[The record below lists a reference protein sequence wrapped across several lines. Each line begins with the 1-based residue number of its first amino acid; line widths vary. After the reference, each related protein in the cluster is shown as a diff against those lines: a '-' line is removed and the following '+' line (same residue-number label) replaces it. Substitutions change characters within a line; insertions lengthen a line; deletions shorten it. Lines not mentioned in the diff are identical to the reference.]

1 MDFGSAEGAQP
12 LTLSCWRGVA
22 RRPGCGGDPYNIRF
36 GADKWDH
43 LPIRVG
49 DDAHIVPKA

>member
-22 RRPGCGGDPYNIRF
+22 HRPGCGGDPYNIRF
-36 GADKWDH
+36 GADEWDH